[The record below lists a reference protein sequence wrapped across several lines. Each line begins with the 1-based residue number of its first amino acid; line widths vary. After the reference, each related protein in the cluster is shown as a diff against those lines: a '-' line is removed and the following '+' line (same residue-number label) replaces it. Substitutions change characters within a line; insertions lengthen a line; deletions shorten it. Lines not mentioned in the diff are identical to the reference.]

1 MSGTTSPSTSARPGR
16 RPGRRAV
23 ALGALLSGVL
33 ILVATSQPWV
43 TATGLGPT
51 SVSSSVDVA
60 GSDAAQTVTAM
71 GLVALA
77 GGAAVSIARR
87 LGRLI
92 IAVLLLAAAAVTL
105 VMVGSVVADPA
116 GAAQTQ
122 LGDVTGTTEAAAEY
136 ALRPAIWLA
145 AAGAALLLGPA
156 ALLLGSRGWP
166 ETRRYETAVE
176 SSSAEPEAA
185 DPAGA
190 SAEGSAEGS
199 TAGATA
205 GSAAGPEEAAPSGAP
220 QPSGDADGEDA
231 EDAEDDPFDLWD
243 GLSRGDD
250 PTDRR

>member
-1 MSGTTSPSTSARPGR
+1 MSGTTSPATSARSGR
-16 RPGRRAV
+16 RPGRRAA
-23 ALGALLSGVL
+23 ALGALLSGAL
-33 ILVATSQPWV
+33 ILVATSQPWI
-43 TATGLGPT
+43 TAAGLGPT

-105 VMVGSVVADPA
+105 VMVGAVVADPA

-166 ETRRYETAVE
+166 ESRRYETAAE
-176 SSSAEPEAA
+176 SPSAEHETEHEAA
-185 DPAGA
+185 DEAADSTVHPAG
-190 SAEGSAEGS
+190 G
-199 TAGATA
+199 
-205 GSAAGPEEAAPSGAP
+205 AAGGRAPAAESGGDQGRVGDGVEDVEE
-220 QPSGDADGEDA
+220 DD
-231 EDAEDDPFDLWD
+231 DDPFDLWD

>member
-1 MSGTTSPSTSARPGR
+1 M
-16 RPGRRAV
+16 V
-23 ALGALLSGVL
+23 LGALLSGAL
-33 ILVATSQPWV
+33 ILVATAQPWI

-87 LGRLI
+87 LGRLV

-122 LGDVTGTTEAAAEY
+122 LGDMTGTTEAAAEY

-145 AAGAALLLGPA
+145 AAGAVLLLGPA

-166 ETRRYETAVE
+166 ETRRYETAAE
-176 SSSAEPEAA
+176 SSSAESDAA
-185 DPAGA
+185 DPAVYPAG
-190 SAEGSAEGS
+190 GSAGGLEHAAESGVPEPGREQDRDGDGVEGL
-199 TAGATA
+199 
-205 GSAAGPEEAAPSGAP
+205 EDVE
-220 QPSGDADGEDA
+220 GDD
-231 EDAEDDPFDLWD
+231 DDPFDLWD

>member
-23 ALGALLSGVL
+23 ALSALLSGVL

-166 ETRRYETAVE
+166 ETRRYETAAE
-176 SSSAEPEAA
+176 SPSAESEAA

-199 TAGATA
+199 TA